1 MAKKRKKVRNKTKV
15 KPVNYLDK
23 LNRLKELSFESDVVP
38 EFVGVTK
45 PNEFTRFDGSIV
57 PSGITYHIEYD
68 GEAKTELYLT
78 GERFTDESI
87 GLVRIKGESSFGQ
100 YKRLRGKLVNQ
111 QYFEPYVFEPKK
123 KDFKRGFS
131 YRFFAR
137 KRFGNKDVFEISET
151 DFKKE
156 SVMYDVVETRWFVG
170 DNKYEIQIQNP
181 ILVEELVEKGFIEL
195 EDLNIME
202 GFTGKEDELLPL
214 RKLGDL
220 LNRSR
225 RKKRSR
231 GKTKKRG
238 RRGSQKGQSQSSS
251 TRTSTQA
258 PPSGGGGGGAY

>member
-1 MAKKRKKVRNKTKV
+1 MAKKKKRVSNKKKV
-15 KPVNYLDK
+15 KPVNYLDR
-23 LNRLKELSFESDVVP
+23 LNRLKEISFQSDVVP

-45 PNEFTRFDGSIV
+45 SNEFTRFDGSIV
-57 PSGITYHIEYD
+57 PSGITYHIKYN
-68 GEAKTELYLT
+68 GETKTELYLT
-78 GERFTDESI
+78 GERFTDDSI
-87 GLVRIKGESSFGQ
+87 GLIRIKGESTFGQ
-100 YKRLRGKLVNQ
+100 YKRLRGKLTNQ
-111 QYFEPYVFEPKK
+111 QYFQPYVFEPKK

-137 KRFGNKDVFEISET
+137 KRFGNKDVMEISET
-151 DFKKE
+151 DFKKA

-170 DNKYEIQIQNP
+170 DNKYEMQIQNP

-214 RKLGDL
+214 RNLRDL
-220 LNRSR
+220 LIRSR

-238 RRGSQKGQSQSSS
+238 KRGSQKGKSQSSS

-258 PPSGGGGGGAY
+258 PPSGGSGGGAY

>member
-1 MAKKRKKVRNKTKV
+1 M
-15 KPVNYLDK
+15 
-23 LNRLKELSFESDVVP
+23 P

-57 PSGITYHIEYD
+57 PSGITYHIKYD

-100 YKRLRGKLVNQ
+100 YKRLKGKLVNQ

-123 KDFKRGFS
+123 KDFKRGFA

-137 KRFGNKDVFEISET
+137 KRFGNKDVMEISET

-202 GFTGKEDELLPL
+202 GLIVDFQYPITVI
-214 RKLGDL
+214 LGEITNINSAVVGRQIVDRGENTPVKRPYASRDIGASCISWYGSTDL
-220 LNRSR
+220 NDSENIWVDVCC
-225 RKKRSR
+225 SVHAV
-231 GKTKKRG
+231 GVTCG
-238 RRGSQKGQSQSSS
+238 R
-251 TRTSTQA
+251 
-258 PPSGGGGGGAY
+258 

>member
-1 MAKKRKKVRNKTKV
+1 M
-15 KPVNYLDK
+15 
-23 LNRLKELSFESDVVP
+23 
-38 EFVGVTK
+38 
-45 PNEFTRFDGSIV
+45 
-57 PSGITYHIEYD
+57 
-68 GEAKTELYLT
+68 
-78 GERFTDESI
+78 
-87 GLVRIKGESSFGQ
+87 
-100 YKRLRGKLVNQ
+100 
-111 QYFEPYVFEPKK
+111 FEPKK
-123 KDFKRGFS
+123 KDFKRGFA

-137 KRFGNKDVFEISET
+137 KRFGNKDVIEISET

-181 ILVEELVEKGFIEL
+181 ILVEELVERGFIEL

-214 RKLGDL
+214 RNLSDL
-220 LNRSR
+220 LDRSKK
-225 RKKRSR
+225 KKRSR

>member
-1 MAKKRKKVRNKTKV
+1 M
-15 KPVNYLDK
+15 
-23 LNRLKELSFESDVVP
+23 
-38 EFVGVTK
+38 
-45 PNEFTRFDGSIV
+45 
-57 PSGITYHIEYD
+57 
-68 GEAKTELYLT
+68 
-78 GERFTDESI
+78 
-87 GLVRIKGESSFGQ
+87 
-100 YKRLRGKLVNQ
+100 GKLTYQ
-111 QYFEPYVFEPKK
+111 EYFEPYVFEPKK
-123 KDFKRGFS
+123 KDFKRGFA

-137 KRFGNKDVFEISET
+137 KRFGNKDVIEISET

-170 DNKYEIQIQNP
+170 DNKYEMQIQNP
-181 ILVEELVEKGFIEL
+181 ILVEELVERGFIEL

-214 RKLGDL
+214 RNLSDL
-220 LNRSR
+220 LDRSKK
-225 RKKRSR
+225 KKRSR